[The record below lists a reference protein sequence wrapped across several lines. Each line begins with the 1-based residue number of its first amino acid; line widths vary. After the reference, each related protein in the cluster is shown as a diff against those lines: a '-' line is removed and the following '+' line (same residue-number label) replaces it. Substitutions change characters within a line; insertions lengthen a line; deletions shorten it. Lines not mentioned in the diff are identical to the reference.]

1 METIAISY
9 WRGTTPG
16 PKISTQ
22 RRALPKAGSLYHYT
36 HEWWS
41 DEPFFPGTED
51 NGEADDFRKN
61 EKMTFSVFDA
71 VIPGMAH
78 GFVVLDTYLDH
89 GKAFEEARGL
99 QSGEVLRARL
109 APDMLSFG
117 EQFSVVASK
126 VERHLSFLIGR
137 DPIVAPEVEQS
148 YAALKSRVIGV
159 RSFLQS
165 ITPDQLSGAE
175 SRTYQLTP
183 PIVRGWFGGAEYI
196 FYLVIP
202 DFYFHV
208 TIAHAILRHLGVD
221 VGKRDYLGWLNMEN
235 PGGYS

>member
-1 METIAISY
+1 MS
-9 WRGTTPG
+9 
-16 PKISTQ
+16 
-22 RRALPKAGSLYHYT
+22 
-36 HEWWS
+36 
-41 DEPFFPGTED
+41 
-51 NGEADDFRKN
+51 
-61 EKMTFSVFDA
+61 FSVFETI
-71 VIPGMAH
+71 VPGMAH
-78 GFVVLDTYLDH
+78 GFAVLDTYLDR
-89 GKAFEEARGL
+89 GKMFEEEKGL
-99 QSGEVLRARL
+99 QPGEVLRARL

-126 VERHLSFLIGR
+126 VERHVSFLVGQ
-137 DPIVAPEVEQS
+137 DPTVPADVDQT
-148 YAALKSRVIGV
+148 YDALKARMQST

-165 ITPDQLSGAE
+165 ITPDQLIGAE

-202 DFYFHV
+202 DFYFH
-208 TIAHAILRHLGVD
+208 IATVHDILRHLGAP

>member
-1 METIAISY
+1 VLERAAGAGESHLEEFFDVSAFLHHASE
-9 WRGTTPG
+9 RG
-16 PKISTQ
+16 S
-22 RRALPKAGSLYHYT
+22 SLELLRHV
-36 HEWWS
+36 
-41 DEPFFPGTED
+41 PFPA
-51 NGEADDFRKN
+51 EAADDGDGDDFRRN
-61 EKMTFSVFDA
+61 EAMTFSVFDTI
-71 VIPGMAH
+71 IPGMAH
-78 GFVVLDTYLDH
+78 GFAVLDTYLDH
-89 GKAFEEARGL
+89 GKAFEEEKGL

-109 APDMLSFG
+109 APDMLTFG
-117 EQFSVVASK
+117 EQFSVVASR
-126 VERHLSFLIGR
+126 VERHVSFLIGR
-137 DPIVAPEVEQS
+137 DPIAPPKVEQT
-148 YAALKSRVIGV
+148 YAALKARVTDL

-165 ITPDQLSGAE
+165 ISPEQLSGAE

-208 TIAHAILRHLGVD
+208 ATAHAILRHLGAR